1 MAAEKLR
8 ASPVQLQHV
17 ARVLVEVHRNAKR
30 GTHDEHWSPDSRET
44 ADHSIPYG
52 VAGALLNG
60 NVTHHSFEDA
70 RLHDPRVRM
79 LVGKIELV
87 ENAAFTAAF
96 EGTPQHYCARVTLI
110 TATGERLSAE
120 SGGDEDDLATP
131 KSNLKIEQK
140 LCVMTEGVLYGA
152 CRMEILNGLWQLQDI
167 PDAAQLPSAY
177 PLE

>member
-1 MAAEKLR
+1 
-8 ASPVQLQHV
+8 
-17 ARVLVEVHRNAKR
+17 
-30 GTHDEHWSPDSRET
+30 
-44 ADHSIPYG
+44 
-52 VAGALLNG
+52 
-60 NVTHHSFEDA
+60 
-70 RLHDPRVRM
+70 
-79 LVGKIELV
+79 
-87 ENAAFTAAF
+87 
-96 EGTPQHYCARVTLI
+96 VTLI